1 MRKDLL
7 ALTPLYGSWIQ
18 TGSPAAAEILA
29 NAGFRWLTVDMEH
42 TEISLKEFTNIA
54 RSMEKYGVFPMVRAS
69 ENNTV
74 EIRKYL
80 DCGAKGIIVPM
91 VNSAEEAKKAVAA
104 CKYPP
109 EGVRGFAF
117 VRANDWG
124 DSFNDYVK
132 RANCETVVIVM
143 IETKAAVENIDE
155 ILSVDGVDGV
165 FIGPYDLSGS
175 YGIPGQTG
183 HKTVKDAMQTVLAA
197 CKRHKKAAGQHIVTP
212 TQENVSEA
220 VSSGFTFLALGMDTV
235 FVSEGAKAGLNM
247 AEQKQ

>member
-1 MRKDLL
+1 MRQDLL
-7 ALTPLYGSWIQ
+7 AQTPLYGSWIQ

-29 NAGFRWLTVDMEH
+29 NAGFRWLAVDMEH
-42 TEISLKEFTNIA
+42 TETTLKDFTNIA
-54 RSMEKYGVFPMVRAS
+54 RAVEKYGVFPMVRVS

-91 VNSAEEAKKAVAA
+91 VNSAKEAKRAVAA

-124 DSFNDYVK
+124 SSFDSYVK
-132 RANCETVVIVM
+132 DANRKTVVIVM
-143 IETKAAVENIDE
+143 VETKDAVENIDE

-183 HKTVKDAMQTVLAA
+183 HKLVKDAMQTVLAA
-197 CKRHKKAAGQHIVTP
+197 CKRRKKAAGQHIVLP
-212 TQENVSEA
+212 TAENVSEA
-220 VSSGFTFLALGMDTV
+220 VASGFTFLALGMDTV
-235 FVSEGAKAGLNM
+235 FISEGAKNALIM
-247 AEQKQ
+247 TETY